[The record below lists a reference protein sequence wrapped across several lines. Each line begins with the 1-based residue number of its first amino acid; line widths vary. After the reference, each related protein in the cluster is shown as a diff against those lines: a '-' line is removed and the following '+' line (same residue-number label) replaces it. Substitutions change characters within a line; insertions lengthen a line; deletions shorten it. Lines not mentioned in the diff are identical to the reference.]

1 MRILGRIPHPT
12 MQISVFSNDGRFPVQ
27 FEMSGLSQ
35 MYRFRKSENIKGLG
49 DIMEILD
56 EEFTTGILHNFETMR
71 TLHKEVLQR
80 AQPEEENNEDAD
92 LPDIF

>member
-1 MRILGRIPHPT
+1 
-12 MQISVFSNDGRFPVQ
+12 
-27 FEMSGLSQ
+27 

-56 EEFTTGILHNFETMR
+56 EEFTTGILQNFETMR